1 MTTIPTGSQYE
12 TIIDSYLGTGLTNQQ
27 VGFGTKKDAL
37 WLQFLQ
43 ENGLSSTDPLVAM
56 QDPQILSKFMVFVQ
70 KTYDSLQTGELS
82 PDEVTKRKLMF
93 SVYDLIMLMLQVL
106 QQTVGVVGKNVAF
119 LGQYQQ
125 AYAEMSGR
133 EALAFYKGGSLSIPQ
148 ANINDL
154 SNWTL
159 GYGNI
164 TMEEYLKTALQ
175 NTKIGLT
182 DANGG
187 AEIHSINIA
196 LPPVNTNIQP
206 NVQGIDTAVIKDG
219 LSNVPIQIQAIGANA
234 GSKNVTNDAMN
245 TLRISP
251 ISPTQVAFSYT
262 YKQQYN
268 VTVHN
273 FNWDNSDPPKI
284 VETSKQD
291 AAGFYSVPI
300 IQYVNINPNDS
311 YDKQLQTI
319 NAAFQSFLN
328 TPMNNTSVI
337 DPNYNYQPALF
348 RTIDN
353 NIPFPQQLTIYQS
366 MTQAIPM
373 YNMQPPGPTSTP
385 TFFVHRYIS
394 TQWDPQYNMPYTT
407 TSDENQNAYE
417 SAASRRRGQKN
428 SLLQQFITNTQSK
441 KQILS
446 NQQDAEN
453 SQMDQAR
460 TGYSQGGSLL
470 STMIG
475 QLSTIITSIFQ
486 GGK

>member
-1 MTTIPTGSQYE
+1 MTTIPSGSQYE
-12 TIIDSYLGTGLTNQQ
+12 TIIDSYLGTALTGAQ

-43 ENGLSSTDPLVAM
+43 ENGLSSTDPLVTA
-56 QDPQILSKFMVFVQ
+56 QDPVILSKFMVFVQ

-82 PDEVTKRKLMF
+82 PDEVTKRNLMF
-93 SVYDLIMLMLQVL
+93 SVYDLIVLMLQVL

-119 LGQYQQ
+119 LGQYQE
-125 AYAEMSGR
+125 AYAEMMGR
-133 EALAFYKGGSLSIPQ
+133 EAEAFYIGGSLSIPQ
-148 ANINDL
+148 PNSSDL

-175 NTKIGLT
+175 NAKLGLT
-182 DANGG
+182 DANAG
-187 AEIHSINIA
+187 AAIHSINVA
-196 LPPVNTNIQP
+196 LPPVNKTTQP
-206 NVQGIDTAVIKDG
+206 NVQGTDTAVIKDG
-219 LSNVPIQIQAIGANA
+219 LSNVPIQAAGINLGSTNQTAN
-234 GSKNVTNDAMN
+234 AMN
-245 TLRISP
+245 TLRIAP
-251 ISPTQVAFSYT
+251 ISPTQVIFSYN
-262 YKQQYN
+262 YRQQYN

-273 FNWDNSDPPKI
+273 YGFNNDDPPQI
-284 VETSKQD
+284 VELSKQNVS
-291 AAGFYSVPI
+291 GFYDAPVSLTVT
-300 IQYVNINPNDS
+300 INPNDS
-311 YDKQLQTI
+311 FDKQMATI
-319 NAAFQSFLN
+319 NSQFQNFLN
-328 TPMNNTSVI
+328 VALPNTSVI
-337 DPNYNYQPALF
+337 DPNFNYQPALF
-348 RTIDN
+348 HSVDN
-353 NIPFPQQLTIYQS
+353 NIPFPQQLTVYQS

-373 YNMQPPGPTSTP
+373 YNMLAPGGPTTP
-385 TFFVHRYIS
+385 NFLVHRYIS
-394 TQWDPQYNMPYTT
+394 TSWDPQYNMPYTT

-475 QLSTIITSIFQ
+475 QLSTIVTSIFQ
-486 GGK
+486 GKG